1 MTTNALAT
9 TGTQVVSDINV
20 QSCAPATGR
29 QGNAQWQITAD
40 VPWSAYPERF
50 WIDAVAGSVPI
61 AQGTHHCALT
71 VGTQKPNTTGQVAFN
86 YRFRLDYIDYVGG
99 AYPNIMTLTFG
110 SSTPPPAQP
119 PNAPGCTPGIAPM
132 RNDREIAII
141 RQSCMKAVMDAK
153 VAPYNNATRL
163 VAEGHIIDDD
173 MPHVEL
179 IMLHAEAMI
188 TSMLLGSTPAWVDY
202 MVSIINETH
211 LQASEENNE
220 EPEENTNG

>member
-1 MTTNALAT
+1 
-9 TGTQVVSDINV
+9 
-20 QSCAPATGR
+20 
-29 QGNAQWQITAD
+29 
-40 VPWSAYPERF
+40 
-50 WIDAVAGSVPI
+50 
-61 AQGTHHCALT
+61 
-71 VGTQKPNTTGQVAFN
+71 
-86 YRFRLDYIDYVGG
+86 
-99 AYPNIMTLTFG
+99 
-110 SSTPPPAQP
+110 
-119 PNAPGCTPGIAPM
+119 M

-153 VAPYNNATRL
+153 VAAYNNATRL